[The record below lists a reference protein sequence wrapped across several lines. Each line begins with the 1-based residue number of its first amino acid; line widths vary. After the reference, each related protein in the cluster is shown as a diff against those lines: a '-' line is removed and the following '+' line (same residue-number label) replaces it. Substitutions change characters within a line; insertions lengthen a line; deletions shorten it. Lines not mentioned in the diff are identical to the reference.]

1 MDAGNEQIYREHR
14 KTISHMQTQPQTSR
28 NTQTLFFSPEILK
41 GRMYVRLDWGDEY
54 DTSFD

>member
-41 GRMYVRLDWGDEY
+41 GRMYVRLD
-54 DTSFD
+54 